1 MNKTELAQK
10 IQALDGLS
18 NEDKSTLLEL
28 LHTQKKYGLVWEDK
42 PEDVEKRLETELPVL
57 REVTDRAIVSDTP
70 DAPNH
75 ILVEGDNLEVLTAL
89 SYTHAGKIDVIYID
103 PPYNTG
109 GRDFVYNDS
118 YIDTTDDYRHSK
130 WLSFMSKRLRIAKR
144 LLSPRGVI
152 FMSIDDNEQAPLKML
167 CDEIFRPENFA
178 ANIIWEKADSPRMDA
193 KVVSTRHDYILV
205 YCKDISQLPI
215 QKIRTSEIPSHYNK
229 VDENG
234 KRYYLK
240 PLRYMGNGDARE
252 DRPNLFYALI
262 APDGTEVYPK
272 RADGSDG
279 RWRWARE
286 KYEKEKGRVEFI
298 KTKNGW
304 SANTRLYASEGVEVP
319 VETIWYNKD
328 VGSNRNAIASIK
340 EIFGAEKTFST
351 PKPVKLIERIIQVT
365 TYQQSNILDFFAG
378 SGTTL
383 HATMQLN
390 AEDGGHRTCI
400 LCTNNE
406 NGICE
411 NVTYERN
418 KRVIQ
423 GYTTPKGEQVAG
435 LTDNNLRYYC
445 TELLPQERT
454 NKNMRELVKASTGLL
469 CIKNDLYTEAPF
481 GGRKLNSNFA
491 RYFEHGDKRMLV
503 IYNEQAI
510 PFIVNIIKEMP
521 VEGKIKVYVFSY
533 GSDPYEADFAEVCDH
548 VTLCALPDAIYN
560 AYKKV
565 LPKRKPKFS
574 VDELVEEIIEEEETE
589 EVSDGSI
596 DFNNGYGQEGGIQ

>member
-548 VTLCALPDAIYN
+548 VTLCVLPDAIYN